1 MDEDWIGRAVSIKC
15 DDKLGVFQGMI
26 KDISVEH
33 ITIIRAFRNG
43 VPLRKQDA
51 EITLRAQ
58 DILDI
63 KLIPSFNGQSTVTP
77 TVINKPTPVKQ
88 PNFAS
93 APTSAAASFDANN
106 SNNINNSFNNGP
118 LVNGVGG
125 GSSRESHSA
134 LTNKISNMEI
144 SNGYRKTPT
153 SERFPKAPTVS
164 SSNMNGITS
173 LNTSFTSSLPNGS
186 TANNRTPPTTNSV
199 AQFFGNLIPPK
210 VEVRMVGAS
219 FAATTT
225 PESFGSISKP
235 IDIINANRS
244 ASVNTNPSNSL
255 NGNVAGNGN
264 ANGNGNG
271 NGNGGKL
278 NRGNLNKQRKK
289 CRHEGSLKQNQTF
302 ETSVDD
308 PIMNEDFDFEGNLA
322 LFDKQA
328 LWDVLEQKPVARK
341 KGKGKYRHDE
351 NILEGAPLQLRQ
363 IETMF
368 DGSSDF
374 VTDEGL
380 IVPTIPSYVRL
391 KIEQSAEACG
401 LSVQRQ
407 NDILARGTTD
417 LAILLLGGARRLT
430 PNNCHQWPTI
440 AIICDK
446 SKNFRVSDIG
456 AATGRQ
462 LASHGLKVLLY
473 VQEDPSIEKNSTEV
487 LLFKATG
494 NTIVYSVDALP
505 TPDLVILS
513 TCSDNVSSNVS
524 KWLKENRASILAI
537 DPPPNGIRDIPIKY
551 SILPTL
557 PLNGISTNCG
567 KLYLCNL
574 GIPDKFYRDA
584 GIKYKSPF
592 GHKFVIPIHMK
603 D

>member
-93 APTSAAASFDANN
+93 APTSAAFSDG
-106 SNNINNSFNNGP
+106 SNNTVPVMANG
-118 LVNGVGG
+118 G
-125 GSSRESHSA
+125 HSA
-134 LTNKISNMEI
+134 LTNKISNMKI
-144 SNGYRKTPT
+144 ANGYRKTPT
-153 SERFPKAPTVS
+153 SERFPKAPTVVS
-164 SSNMNGITS
+164 SSNINGITS
-173 LNTSFTSSLPNGS
+173 LASTSASTAPTTNGS
-186 TANNRTPPTTNSV
+186 AFTNRTPPQTTTNSV

-210 VEVRMVGAS
+210 VEVRMGAS
-219 FAATTT
+219 FAATT
-225 PESFGSISKP
+225 PEIFGSISKP

-244 ASVNTNPSNSL
+244 ASVNTNPSSSF
-255 NGNVAGNGN
+255 
-264 ANGNGNG
+264 NGNGNG
-271 NGNGGKL
+271 NGIANGGGAGNGNGKQL
-278 NRGNLNKQRKK
+278 NRANLNKQRKK
-289 CRHEGSLKQNQTF
+289 CRREGSMKQSQTF
-302 ETSVDD
+302 GTSVDD

-328 LWDVLEQKPVARK
+328 LWDVLEAEQKPDLVRQAVSMQDK
-341 KGKGKYRHDE
+341 KYRHDE

-363 IETMF
+363 IETLF
-368 DGSSDF
+368 DGSTDF

-391 KIEQSAEACG
+391 KIEQAAEACG

-446 SKNFRVSDIG
+446 SNNFRVSEIG

-473 VQEDPSIEKNSTEV
+473 LQEDPSIERNSTEI

-494 NTIVYSVDALP
+494 NTIVYSVEALP

-513 TCSDNVSSNVS
+513 TSSDNVSSNVS

-537 DPPPNGIRDIPIKY
+537 DPTPNGIRDVPIKY

>member
-93 APTSAAASFDANN
+93 APTSAAAVFEGNN
-106 SNNINNSFNNGP
+106 SLP
-118 LVNGVGG
+118 VNGVG
-125 GSSRESHSA
+125 SLRESHSA
-134 LTNKISNMEI
+134 LTNKISNMKI
-144 SNGYRKTPT
+144 ANGYRKTPT

-164 SSNMNGITS
+164 SSNINGITS
-173 LNTSFTSSLPNGS
+173 LAAAVASTSSITNG
-186 TANNRTPPTTNSV
+186 TTNNRTPPTTNSV

-210 VEVRMVGAS
+210 VEVRMGAS

-225 PESFGSISKP
+225 PESFGSMSKP
-235 IDIINANRS
+235 IDIVNANRS
-244 ASVNTNPSNSL
+244 ASVNTNPSSSF
-255 NGNVAGNGN
+255 NGNGAAAAVAAMGGN
-264 ANGNGNG
+264 ANGN
-271 NGNGGKL
+271 KQL
-278 NRGNLNKQRKK
+278 NRANLNKQRKK
-289 CRHEGSLKQNQTF
+289 CRREGSLKQNQTF
-302 ETSVDD
+302 GTSVDD

-328 LWDVLEQKPVARK
+328 LWDVLEAEQKPDLVRQAVSVQDK
-341 KGKGKYRHDE
+341 KYRHDE

-363 IETMF
+363 IETLF
-368 DGSSDF
+368 DGSTDF

-380 IVPTIPSYVRL
+380 IVPTIPIYVRL
-391 KIEQSAEACG
+391 KIEQAAEACG

-446 SKNFRVSDIG
+446 SKNFRVSEIG

-462 LASHGLKVLLY
+462 LASHGLKVLLFL
-473 VQEDPSIEKNSTEV
+473 QEDPSIERNSTEV

-494 NTIVYSVDALP
+494 NTIVYSVEALP

-513 TCSDNVSSNVS
+513 TCSDNVSSSVS

-537 DPPPNGIRDIPIKY
+537 DPPPNGIRDVPIKY